1 MSDYF
6 DYIMK
11 ESALPESHD
20 IDDVITE
27 SDLALM
33 EFDQYVQEGIG
44 LKILA
49 GIGIVAALGGL
60 IAIILKLISSKDSE
74 SVSNNAKETK
84 KAIDKLAKKSPEEKI
99 ECELF
104 YGNTWEKY
112 FSAVSARSEVCVDY
126 CKEYCKKLN
135 SIIGDWNE
143 GSTPGA
149 DIGMSKDKGL
159 SLKVSFDTR
168 TSVPKELK
176 DKWDG
181 DISFEWMKDM
191 KDEVYRKNKVYGD
204 ISAEKLKDAFDK
216 IKIDKQEIPLSI
228 IRDRLDAVMEY
239 NDEFRIYAKS
249 LNNSKKE
256 IERLSSGNSTIAK
269 YINETYRPK
278 HLLGEISANTAL
290 LSILSTY
297 TIDELR
303 RIKKH
308 VYDKLTDRERHSIDS
323 VLDRSQNYEKSVD
336 FESATKSNKNR
347 VNVKD
352 LMNGTVDFDDFMS
365 NPNSQMVFK

>member
-1 MSDYF
+1 MSNYF
-6 DYIMK
+6 DYIL
-11 ESALPESHD
+11 ESSSEN
-20 IDDVITE
+20 IDDVDVIYNEYEMTIN
-27 SDLALM
+27 
-33 EFDQYVQEGIG
+33 EFDSYVQEGVG

-60 IAIILKLISSKDSE
+60 IAIILKLISSKDSG
-74 SVSNNAKETK
+74 SVSNSAKETK
-84 KAIDKLAKKSPEEKI
+84 KAIDKLAKKNPEEKL

-112 FSAVSARSEVCVDY
+112 FSAVSARSEACVDY

-135 SIIGDWNE
+135 NIIGDWNG
-143 GSTPGA
+143 GSTPGV
-149 DIGMSKDKGL
+149 DIGTSKNKGL
-159 SLKVSFDTR
+159 SLNISFDTR
-168 TSVPKELK
+168 TNVPKELK

-181 DISFEWMKDM
+181 DISLERMKDI
-191 KDEVYRKNKVYGD
+191 KDEVYRKNKVYGE

-216 IKIDKQEIPLSI
+216 IKIDKKEIPLSI
-228 IRDRLDAVMEY
+228 IRDRLNAVSEY

-256 IERLSSGNSTIAK
+256 IERLSSGNSTIVK

-278 HLLGEISANTAL
+278 HLLNEISANTAL

-308 VYDKLTDRERHSIDS
+308 AYDKLTNLDRNLIDS
-323 VLDRSQNYEKSVD
+323 ALGGS
-336 FESATKSNKNR
+336 NR
-347 VNVKD
+347 VNVND
-352 LMNGTVDFDDFMS
+352 LMNGKEDFDDFMS
-365 NPNSQMVFK
+365 NPNSQMVFGKQDGD

>member
-1 MSDYF
+1 
-6 DYIMK
+6 MK
-11 ESALPESHD
+11 ESALPESYD

-49 GIGIVAALGGL
+49 GIGIIAAIGGL
-60 IAIILKLISSKDSE
+60 IAIILKLIRSKDSG

-84 KAIDKLAKKSPEEKI
+84 KAVDKLAKKNPEEKI

-104 YGNTWEKY
+104 YGNRWEKY
-112 FSAVSARSEVCVDY
+112 FSEVSARAFACAQY
-126 CKEYCKKLN
+126 CDEYCKKLN
-135 SIIGDWNE
+135 DITGDWNE
-143 GSTPGA
+143 GSTPGV
-149 DIGMSKDKGL
+149 DVGTSKDKGL
-159 SLKVSFDTR
+159 SMKMSFDTR
-168 TSVPKELK
+168 TTVPKDLK

-181 DISFEWMKDM
+181 DLSLERMKDI

-216 IKIDKQEIPLSI
+216 IKIDKRETPLSI
-228 IRDRLDAVMEY
+228 IRDRLDAVLQY
-239 NDEFRIYAKS
+239 NDEFRSYAKS
-249 LNNSKKE
+249 LNHSKKE
-256 IERLSSGNSTIAK
+256 IERLSSGNSVIAK
-269 YINETYRPK
+269 YINETYKPK
-278 HLLGEISANTAL
+278 HLLNEISANTAL

-297 TIDELR
+297 TIDELQ

-308 VYDKLTDRERHSIDS
+308 AYDKLTKIDKS
-323 VLDRSQNYEKSVD
+323 YLDSALEESQDDK
-336 FESATKSNKNR
+336 
-347 VNVKD
+347 
-352 LMNGTVDFDDFMS
+352 VDFDDFMS

>member
-6 DYIMK
+6 DYIL
-11 ESALPESHD
+11 ESSSED
-20 IDDVITE
+20 IDDVDIIYNEYEMTIN
-27 SDLALM
+27 
-33 EFDQYVQEGIG
+33 EFDTYVQEGVG

-49 GIGIVAALGGL
+49 GIGIIAAIGGL
-60 IAIILKLISSKDSE
+60 IAIILKLISSKDSG

-84 KAIDKLAKKSPEEKI
+84 KAVDKLAKKNPEEKI

-104 YGNTWEKY
+104 YGNRWEKY
-112 FSAVSARSEVCVDY
+112 FAEVSSRAFACAQY
-126 CKEYCKKLN
+126 CDEYCKKLN
-135 SIIGDWNE
+135 DIIGDWNE
-143 GSTPGA
+143 GSTPGV
-149 DIGMSKDKGL
+149 DVGTSKDKGL
-159 SLKVSFDTR
+159 SMKISFDTR
-168 TSVPKELK
+168 TTVPKDLK

-181 DISFEWMKDM
+181 DLSLEWMKDI

-216 IKIDKQEIPLSI
+216 IKIDKQETPLSI
-228 IRDRLDAVMEY
+228 IRDRLDAVLQY
-239 NDEFRIYAKS
+239 NDEFRSYAKS
-249 LNNSKKE
+249 LNDSKKE

-278 HLLGEISANTAL
+278 HLLDEISANTAL

-308 VYDKLTDRERHSIDS
+308 AYDKLTKIDKS
-323 VLDRSQNYEKSVD
+323 YLDSALEESQDDK
-336 FESATKSNKNR
+336 

>member
-11 ESALPESHD
+11 ESALPESYD

-60 IAIILKLISSKDSE
+60 IAIILKLISSKDSG
-74 SVSNNAKETK
+74 SVSNNAKDAK
-84 KAIDKLAKKSPEEKI
+84 KAIDKLAKKNPEEKI

-104 YGNTWEKY
+104 YGNKWEKY
-112 FSAVSARSEVCVDY
+112 FSEVSARSEACADY
-126 CKEYCKKLN
+126 CKEYCRKLN
-135 SIIGDWNE
+135 NIIGDWNE
-143 GSTPGA
+143 GSTPGV
-149 DIGMSKDKGL
+149 DIGTSKDKGL
-159 SLKVSFDTR
+159 SMKISFDTR
-168 TSVPKELK
+168 TAVPKELK

-181 DISFEWMKDM
+181 DISLEWMKDI

-216 IKIDKQEIPLSI
+216 IKVDKQETPLSI
-228 IRDRLDAVMEY
+228 IRDRLDAVLKY
-239 NDEFRIYAKS
+239 NDEFRICAKS

-256 IERLSSGNSTIAK
+256 IERLSSGNNTIAK

-278 HLLGEISANTAL
+278 HLLDEISANTAL

-308 VYDKLTDRERHSIDS
+308 AYDKLTNIDKS
-323 VLDRSQNYEKSVD
+323 YLDSALDGSQD
-336 FESATKSNKNR
+336 NK
-347 VNVKD
+347 VNVKH